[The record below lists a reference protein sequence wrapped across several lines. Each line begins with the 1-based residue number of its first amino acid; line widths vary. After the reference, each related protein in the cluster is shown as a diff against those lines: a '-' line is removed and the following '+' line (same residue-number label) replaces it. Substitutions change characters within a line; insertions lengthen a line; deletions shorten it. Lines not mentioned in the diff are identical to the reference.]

1 MPALPPHL
9 TPLMVRSFK
18 KLPED
23 GIVEVVEG
31 VPEAFLFLEAEI
43 ETGGGGGGGGGRS
56 SSASSLE
63 LFMGDTGGDATRG
76 DCPPLGTKVSS

>member
-1 MPALPPHL
+1 MHQFQLKLLLRRFDIGLFDLPKPGWAIARPAHQSP
-9 TPLMVRSFK
+9 TPLMLKSFK

-43 ETGGGGGGGGGRS
+43 ET
-56 SSASSLE
+56 
-63 LFMGDTGGDATRG
+63 D
-76 DCPPLGTKVSS
+76 

>member
-1 MPALPPHL
+1 MWGAGLFDLPKPGWAIAHPTTPSP
-9 TPLMVRSFK
+9 TPLILISFK

-43 ETGGGGGGGGGRS
+43 ET
-56 SSASSLE
+56 
-63 LFMGDTGGDATRG
+63 D
-76 DCPPLGTKVSS
+76 